1 MRRFGAQN
9 TACSS
14 AASRV
19 RSLPIA
25 SARGSAFSLTVACRR
40 GCCPHAFARS
50 RLFGDRRADYAPSF
64 RARGVWSLSRSG
76 RTSEGGCSASKAA
89 SLVQLAIAWGLR
101 LPALTAVLVGA
112 KNPNQVQEHL
122 GGVDLELGPD
132 EISRIERFRSQRLRA
147 NQTSLRSHHRG
158 RERLSRAGK
167 RERRRLYVPQ
177 TVQDDGFRRDGRRR
191 PRLIR
196 WSTRASAAP
205 GHVDHYQGPVEYD
218 RLP

>member
-14 AASRV
+14 AASRA
-19 RSLPIA
+19 RSLPFA

-132 EISRIERFRSQRLRA
+132 EISRIERFCSQRLRA
-147 NQTSLRSHHRG
+147 NQTSLRSG
-158 RERLSRAGK
+158 PSPICASRFLASSKTACGSG
-167 RERRRLYVPQ
+167 P
-177 TVQDDGFRRDGRRR
+177 
-191 PRLIR
+191 
-196 WSTRASAAP
+196 ASAAAILERRWYCWVVP
-205 GHVDHYQGPVEYD
+205 TIVVWQAG
-218 RLP
+218 